1 MPRPFAAVVDAVLP
15 PRLGA
20 PFRRLWS
27 AATLTN
33 IGDGIALAAGPLLIA
48 SQTRDPFV
56 VSLAFFCEFLPS
68 LVLGSFVGV
77 IVDRVDRRRILILVN
92 LARAGVLVVLAATIA
107 TGAVGIVTI
116 LVSLLLIST
125 AETFAD
131 LAATSLL
138 PQYVARD
145 DLGLANARLQSAYLL
160 TNQLLGPP
168 IGAFLFV
175 LGMAIPFAVDAVSFA
190 FAAVI
195 VARIALSALPA
206 RDGRTEDVGDTAD
219 TIDDAGPADAAGA
232 AEMAAEGATD
242 GAKEPGGAVAS
253 IWHDLADGYRW
264 LRHHPAMRTL
274 ALTVIAFNVTFG
286 AATSVLV
293 LYAGDRLGM
302 DSVGFGLLTTASAIG
317 GIAGTAAYSTL
328 ERRFGL
334 ANLMRAGLLIETGTH
349 LIFALTT
356 SPAVALATMVLFGAH
371 EVVWWT
377 TSITIRQR
385 AVPAELLGRV
395 GGIYTVGLTG
405 GIVVGTPIGG
415 LLAKTF
421 GITAP
426 FWFGF
431 VGSALLVT
439 VLWREFRHIAHQEPM
454 EPVATAA

>member
-1 MPRPFAAVVDAVLP
+1 MPNPLVTVVDAVLP
-15 PRLGA
+15 RRLGA

-48 SQTRDPFV
+48 SQTRDPFI

-77 IVDRVDRRRILILVN
+77 IVDRVDRRRILVLVN
-92 LARAGVLVVLAATIA
+92 LARAGVLVVLATTIA
-107 TGAVGIVTI
+107 TGVVGIPTI
-116 LVSLLLIST
+116 LVALLLIAT

-160 TNQLLGPP
+160 TNQLIGPP

-175 LGMAIPFAVDAVSFA
+175 VGMAIPFAVDAVSFA
-190 FAAVI
+190 FAGVI
-195 VARIALSALPA
+195 IARIARSALPA
-206 RDGRTEDVGDTAD
+206 GDADGRTAATGEDARAGAKGGVGA
-219 TIDDAGPADAAGA
+219 DAGA
-232 AEMAAEGATD
+232 
-242 GAKEPGGAVAS
+242 GGAVAS
-253 IWHDLADGYRW
+253 IWRDLVDGYRW
-264 LRHHPAMRTL
+264 LRHHPPMRTL

-317 GIAGTAAYSTL
+317 GIAGTGAYSAL

-334 ANLMRAGLLIETGTH
+334 ANLMRAGLLIETATH

-356 SPAVALATMVLFGAH
+356 SPAVALATMVVFGAH

-385 AVPAELLGRV
+385 AVPDELMGRV

-415 LLAKTF
+415 LLAKTL

-431 VGSALLVT
+431 VGSALLVA
-439 VLWREFRHIAHQEPM
+439 VLWREFRHIAHDEQTLPAA
-454 EPVATAA
+454 ATT

>member
-1 MPRPFAAVVDAVLP
+1 MVNPVARVVNAVAPV
-15 PRLGA
+15 RLGRA
-20 PFRRLWS
+20 YRSLWS

-48 SQTRDPFV
+48 SQTRDPFI

-68 LVLGSFVGV
+68 LVFGSFVGV
-77 IVDRVDRRRILILVN
+77 IVDRVDRRRIIVLVN
-92 LARAGVLVVLAATIA
+92 LARAGVLAVLSVTIA
-107 TGAVGIVTI
+107 SGAVSIPII
-116 LVSLLLIST
+116 LGALLLMAT

-138 PQYVARD
+138 PRVVPRE

-160 TNQLLGPP
+160 MNQLIGPP
-168 IGAFLFV
+168 VGAFLFV
-175 LGMAIPFAVDAVSFA
+175 VGMAIPFTVDAISFA
-190 FAAVI
+190 FAAVV
-195 VARIALSALPA
+195 VARIVLSGSPA
-206 RDGRTEDVGDTAD
+206 RDPNDARAGDGEATHSD
-219 TIDDAGPADAAGA
+219 LPGNAAGA
-232 AEMAAEGATD
+232 DVTGGIASVWRELVEGF
-242 GAKEPGGAVAS
+242 
-253 IWHDLADGYRW
+253 RW
-264 LRHHPAMRTL
+264 LMAHPPMRTL
-274 ALTVIAFNVTFG
+274 ALTVVAFNVTFG

-317 GIAGTAAYSTL
+317 GIVGTGAYGAL

-334 ANLMRAGLLIETGTH
+334 ANLMRGGLLIETATH
-349 LIFALTT
+349 LIFAVTV
-356 SPAVALATMVLFGAH
+356 SPAVALSTMVVFGAH

-385 AVPAELLGRV
+385 AVPDELMGRV

-405 GIVVGTPIGG
+405 GLVIGTPIGG

-431 VGSALLVT
+431 IGSALLVI
-439 VLWREFRHIAHQEPM
+439 VLWREFRHIAHDDQAVPA
-454 EPVATAA
+454 PAAV

>member
-1 MPRPFAAVVDAVLP
+1 MPNPLVTVVNAVAP
-15 PRLGA
+15 ERLGTA
-20 PFRRLWS
+20 YRWLWS

-48 SQTRDPFV
+48 SLTRDPFI

-77 IVDRVDRRRILILVN
+77 IVDRVDRRRILVLVN
-92 LARAGVLVVLAATIA
+92 LARAGVLGVLAMTVA
-107 TGAVGIVTI
+107 TGAVSIPIV
-116 LVSLLLIST
+116 LGALLLMAT

-138 PQYVARD
+138 PRLVPRE

-160 TNQLLGPP
+160 MNQLIGPP
-168 IGAFLFV
+168 VGAFLFV
-175 LGMAIPFAVDAVSFA
+175 VGMAIPFTVNAICFV

-195 VARIALSALPA
+195 VARIALSGVPA
-206 RDGRTEDVGDTAD
+206 RDTGDGDQATA
-219 TIDDAGPADAAGA
+219 
-232 AEMAAEGATD
+232 
-242 GAKEPGGAVAS
+242 GGVAS
-253 IWHDLADGYRW
+253 VWRELVEGFRW
-264 LRHHPAMRTL
+264 LVAHPPMRTL

-317 GIAGTAAYSTL
+317 GIVGTGAYGAL

-334 ANLMRAGLLIETGTH
+334 ANLMRGGLLIETATH
-349 LIFALTT
+349 LIFAVTT
-356 SPAVALATMVLFGAH
+356 TPAVALATMVLFGAH

-385 AVPAELLGRV
+385 AVPDELMGRV

-415 LLAKTF
+415 LLAKNF

-431 VGSALLVT
+431 IGSALLVI
-439 VLWREFRHIAHQEPM
+439 VLWREFRHIAHDDQVVPA
-454 EPVATAA
+454 PAGV

>member
-1 MPRPFAAVVDAVLP
+1 MPRLLAAVVDAVLP
-15 PRLGA
+15 RRLGA
-20 PFRRLWS
+20 PFRWLWS

-48 SQTRDPFV
+48 SQTRDPFL

-77 IVDRVDRRRILILVN
+77 IVDRVDRRRILVLVN
-92 LARAGVLVVLAATIA
+92 LARAGVLVVLASTIA
-107 TGAVGIVTI
+107 TGVVSIAAI
-116 LVSLLLIST
+116 LVALLLIST

-138 PQYVARD
+138 PQYVARE

-160 TNQLLGPP
+160 TNQLIGPP

-175 LGMAIPFAVDAVSFA
+175 VGMAIPFAVNAVTFA
-190 FAAVI
+190 FAGVI
-195 VARIALSALPA
+195 VARIALSGLPA
-206 RDGRTEDVGDTAD
+206 RDTPGREGVSGDTGNMGD
-219 TIDDAGPADAAGA
+219 T
-232 AEMAAEGATD
+232 
-242 GAKEPGGAVAS
+242 PGTSGGVAS
-253 IWHDLADGYRW
+253 IWHDLADGFRW
-264 LRHHPAMRTL
+264 LRHHPPMRTL

-317 GIAGTAAYSTL
+317 GIVGTAAYSRL

-334 ANLMRAGLLIETGTH
+334 ANLMRGGLLIETASH

-356 SPAVALATMVLFGAH
+356 SPAVALATMVVFGAH

-385 AVPAELLGRV
+385 AVPDELLGRV

-415 LLAKTF
+415 LLAKSF

-431 VGSALLVT
+431 LGSALLVI
-439 VLWREFRHIAHQEPM
+439 VLWRELRHIAHDDHAIP
-454 EPVATAA
+454 ATATSSG

>member
-1 MPRPFAAVVDAVLP
+1 MPKPIAMVVNAVAP
-15 PRLGA
+15 ARLGA
-20 PFRRLWS
+20 AYRSLWT
-27 AATLTN
+27 AATVTN
-33 IGDGIALAAGPLLIA
+33 VGDGIALAAGPLLIA
-48 SQTRDPFV
+48 SQTRDPFI

-68 LVLGSFVGV
+68 LALGSFVGV
-77 IVDRVDRRRILILVN
+77 IVDRVDRQRILVVVN
-92 LARAGVLVVLAATIA
+92 LARAAVLGVLATTIA
-107 TGAVGIVTI
+107 TGSVGIAII
-116 LVSLLLIST
+116 LGSLLLIAT

-138 PQYVARD
+138 PRVVRRE
-145 DLGLANARLQSAYLL
+145 DLGLANARMQSAYLL
-160 TNQLLGPP
+160 MNQLIGPP

-175 LGMAIPFAVDAVSFA
+175 VGMAIPFGINAICFA
-190 FAAVI
+190 FAAV
-195 VARIALSALPA
+195 VVGRIALSSAPA
-206 RDGRTEDVGDTAD
+206 RGGGRGEAEVAGEDDEARGAPGDP
-219 TIDDAGPADAAGA
+219 GEPKSNGAAG
-232 AEMAAEGATD
+232 GI
-242 GAKEPGGAVAS
+242 AS
-253 IWHDLADGYRW
+253 VWHDLAEGYRW
-264 LRHHPAMRTL
+264 LIAHPPMRTL

-293 LYAGDRLGM
+293 LYAGDRLHM

-317 GIAGTAAYSTL
+317 GIVGTAAYSRL

-334 ANLMRAGLLIETGTH
+334 ANLMRIGLLIETASH
-349 LIFALTT
+349 LIFALTV
-356 SPAVALATMVLFGAH
+356 SPAVALATMVVFGAH

-385 AVPAELLGRV
+385 AVPDELLGRV

-431 VGSALLVT
+431 IGSAMLVII
-439 VLWREFRHIAHQEPM
+439 LWREFRHIAHDDHAVPAA
-454 EPVATAA
+454 VAL

>member
-1 MPRPFAAVVDAVLP
+1 
-15 PRLGA
+15 
-20 PFRRLWS
+20 
-27 AATLTN
+27 
-33 IGDGIALAAGPLLIA
+33 
-48 SQTRDPFV
+48 
-56 VSLAFFCEFLPS
+56 
-68 LVLGSFVGV
+68 
-77 IVDRVDRRRILILVN
+77 VDRRRILVLVN
-92 LARAGVLVVLAATIA
+92 LARAGVLVVLATTIA
-107 TGAVGIVTI
+107 TGVVSIVTI
-116 LVSLLLIST
+116 LAALLLIAT

-138 PQYVARD
+138 PQYVPREH
-145 DLGLANARLQSAYLL
+145 LGLANARLQSVYLL
-160 TNQLLGPP
+160 ANQLIGPP

-175 LGMAIPFAVDAVSFA
+175 VGMAIPFGVNALSFA
-190 FAAVI
+190 LAAVI
-195 VARIALSALPA
+195 VGRMALSGLPA
-206 RDGRTEDVGDTAD
+206 RDAPTAELGAPAASD
-219 TIDDAGPADAAGA
+219 GSAGSAASAGLRSVWR
-232 AEMAAEGATD
+232 ELGEGF
-242 GAKEPGGAVAS
+242 
-253 IWHDLADGYRW
+253 RW

-317 GIAGTAAYSTL
+317 GIVGTGAYSAL

-334 ANLMRAGLLIETGTH
+334 ANLMRGGLLIETATH

-385 AVPAELLGRV
+385 AVPDELLGRV

-431 VGSALLVT
+431 LGSALLVV
-439 VLWREFRHIAHQEPM
+439 VLWREFRHIAHDEAAVPAA
-454 EPVATAA
+454 ATG

>member
-1 MPRPFAAVVDAVLP
+1 MPRPIAAVVDAVLP
-15 PRLGA
+15 RRLGA
-20 PFRRLWS
+20 PFRWLWS

-48 SQTRDPFV
+48 SQTRDPFL

-77 IVDRVDRRRILILVN
+77 IVDRVDRRRILVLVN
-92 LARAGVLVVLAATIA
+92 LARAGVLVVLAFTVA
-107 TGAVGIVTI
+107 TGVVSIVTI
-116 LVSLLLIST
+116 LVALLLIAT

-138 PQYVARD
+138 PQYVARE

-160 TNQLLGPP
+160 TNLLIGPP

-175 LGMAIPFAVDAVSFA
+175 VGMAIPFAVNAVTFA
-190 FAAVI
+190 FAGVI
-195 VARIALSALPA
+195 VARIALSGLPA
-206 RDGRTEDVGDTAD
+206 RATSGREGASRDSDESLDPGATGD
-219 TIDDAGPADAAGA
+219 PGA
-232 AEMAAEGATD
+232 ARDAT
-242 GAKEPGGAVAS
+242 GTSGGVAS
-253 IWHDLADGYRW
+253 IWRDLADGFRW
-264 LRHHPAMRTL
+264 LRRHPPMRTL

-317 GIAGTAAYSTL
+317 GIVGTAAYSRL

-334 ANLMRAGLLIETGTH
+334 ANLMRGGLLIETATH

-356 SPAVALATMVLFGAH
+356 SPTVALATMVVFGAH

-385 AVPAELLGRV
+385 AVPDELLGRV

-415 LLAKTF
+415 LLAKSF

-431 VGSALLVT
+431 VGSALLVI
-439 VLWREFRHIAHQEPM
+439 VLWREFRHIAHDDHAIL
-454 EPVATAA
+454 ATASSSG

>member
-1 MPRPFAAVVDAVLP
+1 VVSAVARVVNAIAPV
-15 PRLGA
+15 RLGKA
-20 PFRRLWS
+20 YRSLWS

-48 SQTRDPFV
+48 SQTRDPFI

-77 IVDRVDRRRILILVN
+77 IVDRVDRQRILVLVN
-92 LARAGVLVVLAATIA
+92 LARAGVLGVLATTIA
-107 TGAVGIVTI
+107 SGAVSIPII
-116 LVSLLLIST
+116 LGSLLLMAT

-138 PQYVARD
+138 PRVVPRE

-160 TNQLLGPP
+160 MNQLIGPP
-168 IGAFLFV
+168 VGAFLFV
-175 LGMAIPFAVDAVSFA
+175 VGMAIPFTVDAISFA
-190 FAAVI
+190 FAAVV
-195 VARIALSALPA
+195 VARIALSGSPA
-206 RDGRTEDVGDTAD
+206 REPNHAPGAASGTG
-219 TIDDAGPADAAGA
+219 GAGA
-232 AEMAAEGATD
+232 AGGIRSVWRELVEGF
-242 GAKEPGGAVAS
+242 
-253 IWHDLADGYRW
+253 RW
-264 LRHHPAMRTL
+264 LMAHPPMRTL
-274 ALTVIAFNVTFG
+274 ALTVVAFNVTFG
-286 AATSVLV
+286 AAMSVLV

-317 GIAGTAAYSTL
+317 GIVGTGAYGAL

-334 ANLMRAGLLIETGTH
+334 ANLMRGGLLIETATH
-349 LIFALTT
+349 LIFAVTV
-356 SPAVALATMVLFGAH
+356 SPAVALATMVVFGAH

-385 AVPAELLGRV
+385 AVPDELMGRV

-405 GIVVGTPIGG
+405 GLVIGTPIGG

-431 VGSALLVT
+431 IGSALLVI
-439 VLWREFRHIAHQEPM
+439 VLWREFRHIAHDD
-454 EPVATAA
+454 EPVPVPATV

>member
-1 MPRPFAAVVDAVLP
+1 MPKPIAMVVNAVAP

-20 PFRRLWS
+20 AYRSLWT
-27 AATLTN
+27 AATVTN

-48 SQTRDPFV
+48 SQTRDPFI

-77 IVDRVDRRRILILVN
+77 IVDRVDRRRILVLVN
-92 LARAGVLVVLAATIA
+92 FARAAVLGVLAMTIA
-107 TGAVGIVTI
+107 AGSVGIPII
-116 LVSLLLIST
+116 LGSLLLIAT

-138 PQYVARD
+138 PRVVPRE
-145 DLGLANARLQSAYLL
+145 DLGLANARMQSAYLL
-160 TNQLLGPP
+160 MNQLIGPP

-175 LGMAIPFAVDAVSFA
+175 VGMAIPFGINAICFA
-190 FAAVI
+190 FAAV
-195 VARIALSALPA
+195 VVGRIALSSPA
-206 RDGRTEDVGDTAD
+206 RGPGR
-219 TIDDAGPADAAGA
+219 DDAGVAAAGQEA
-232 AEMAAEGATD
+232 GGAPGESREPGATT
-242 GAKEPGGAVAS
+242 AAGGIAS
-253 IWHDLADGYRW
+253 VRHDLAEGYRW
-264 LRHHPAMRTL
+264 LIAHPPMRTL
-274 ALTVIAFNVTFG
+274 AVTVIAFNVTFG

-293 LYAGDRLGM
+293 LYAGDRLHM

-317 GIAGTAAYSTL
+317 GIVGTAAYSRL

-334 ANLMRAGLLIETGTH
+334 ANLMRMGLLIETASH
-349 LIFALTT
+349 LIFALTV
-356 SPAVALATMVLFGAH
+356 SPAVALVTMVVFGAH

-385 AVPAELLGRV
+385 AVPDELLGRV

-431 VGSALLVT
+431 IGSALLVII
-439 VLWREFRHIAHQEPM
+439 LWREFRHIAHDDHA
-454 EPVATAA
+454 VSAAAPL